1 MFEWAP
7 GIPIL
12 DDMKGN
18 EDEGYDEEKYEDDLV
33 EEILEEIAE
42 EEDMDEDVHEGFL
55 ISDESDSNNPDS
67 DTEVESLISTTEVEI
82 VNDDKSVTSIIEE

>member
-1 MFEWAP
+1 MFKWSP
-7 GIPIL
+7 RIPIL
-12 DDMKGN
+12 DYMTWN
-18 EDEGYDEEKYEDDLV
+18 EHEGSDEEKSEDDLV

-42 EEDMDEDVHEGFL
+42 EENMDEDVHEGLL

-82 VNDDKSVTSIIEE
+82 VNYDKSVT